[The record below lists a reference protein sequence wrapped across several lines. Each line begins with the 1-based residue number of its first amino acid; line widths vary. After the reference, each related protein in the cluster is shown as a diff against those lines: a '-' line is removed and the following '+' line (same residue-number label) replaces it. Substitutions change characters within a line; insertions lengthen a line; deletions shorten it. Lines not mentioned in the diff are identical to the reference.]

1 MLQRFIY
8 FFSALLMMGF
18 SQDGLSKAS
27 CYLGED
33 IRNIIVRPQNAPPV
47 NRPRVPSA
55 VRIDAYYDVE
65 LSSVCSFLTNAGTI
79 VSVEISN
86 LDTGETMSC
95 SIPGSGLSV
104 IPISG
109 TTGEWVI
116 TYTLPTGSVYEGEF
130 IL

>member
-1 MLQRFIY
+1 MI
-8 FFSALLMMGF
+8 GF

-33 IRNIIVRPQNAPPV
+33 SRNIIVRPQNAPPV

-65 LSSVCSFLTNAGTI
+65 LSSVCSFLTNAGTE
-79 VSVEISN
+79 VTMEISN
-86 LDTGETMSC
+86 LDTGETVSC
-95 SIPGSGLSV
+95 SIPGSGFSV

-109 TTGEWVI
+109 TSGTWI
-116 TYTLPTGSVYEGEF
+116 LTYTLLSGKVYEGVF